1 LRSAGVQNP
10 RAGLQFGARGSA
22 PVRPPPHPFSARSES
37 ASLMRLA
44 FAALAL
50 LAACVRTQPAAPAGP
65 GGGEAGAAA
74 AGEPLVTTLS
84 VEPTAD
90 SVRFLLQVTNATQG
104 PLTLHFRSGQ
114 SYDFVV
120 TDGGRTVWSWASD
133 MMFTQAL
140 RSETLAPGET
150 KSYTET
156 WRPAASLRG
165 HTLSAT
171 ARLTS
176 SSHPVERTQA
186 FRLP

>member
-1 LRSAGVQNP
+1 
-10 RAGLQFGARGSA
+10 
-22 PVRPPPHPFSARSES
+22 
-37 ASLMRLA
+37 MRFA

-50 LAACVRTQPAAPAGP
+50 LAACVPQPAAPASPAGSE
-65 GGGEAGAAA
+65 GGGATT
-74 AGEPLVTTLS
+74 GEPLVTTLS

-90 SVRFLLQVTNATQG
+90 SVRFLLQVTNATQA
-104 PLTLHFRSGQ
+104 PLTLQFRSGQ

-120 TDGGRTVWSWASD
+120 ADGGRTVWSWAGD

-140 RSETLAPGET
+140 RSETLASGET
-150 KSYTET
+150 RSYTET

-165 HTLSAT
+165 KTLSVT

-176 SSHPVERTQA
+176 SNHPVARTQA